1 MINISPILETYLDNH
16 TNQEPEILSRLR
28 VETYQCTT
36 QPHMISGE
44 YQGRLLSLLSKIL
57 FPKTILELGTF
68 TGYATLCLAEGL
80 VDGGKIITM
89 DKNDEL
95 EYLCRK
101 YFDESDYAEKIDFRV
116 NDAREELNT
125 IEPSTVDLAFIDA
138 DKESYPYYFEKVLE
152 LLRPG
157 GVMLV
162 DNVLWYGKVMM
173 EEEDKKDPSTKILK
187 EFNDM
192 LTADERV
199 ESLILPIRD
208 GITLIRKK

>member
-16 TNQEPEILSRLR
+16 ANQEPEILARLR

-44 YQGRLLSLLSKIL
+44 YQGRLLSLISKIL

-101 YFDESDYAEKIDFRV
+101 YFEESDYADKIDFRV
-116 NDAREELNT
+116 NDAREELNS
-125 IEPSTVDLAFIDA
+125 IEPDSVDLAFVDA

-192 LTADERV
+192 VTADSRV

>member
-80 VDGGKIITM
+80 VEGGKIITM

-101 YFDESDYAEKIDFRV
+101 YFDESDYADKIDFRV
-116 NDAREELNT
+116 NDARIELNT
-125 IEPSTVDLAFIDA
+125 IEPNSVDLAFIDA

-187 EFNDM
+187 EFNNFVA
-192 LTADERV
+192 ADERV

>member
-80 VDGGKIITM
+80 VEGGKIITM

-101 YFDESDYAEKIDFRV
+101 YFDESDYADKIDFRV
-116 NDAREELNT
+116 NDARIELNT
-125 IEPSTVDLAFIDA
+125 IEPNSVDLAFIDA

-187 EFNDM
+187 EFNDFVA
-192 LTADERV
+192 ADERV

>member
-16 TNQEPEILSRLR
+16 ANQEPEILSRLR

-44 YQGRLLSLLSKIL
+44 YQGRLLSLISKIL
-57 FPKTILELGTF
+57 FPKSILELGTF

-80 VDGGKIITM
+80 VEGGKIITM

-101 YFDESDYAEKIDFRV
+101 YFEESDYADKIDFRV

-125 IEPSTVDLAFIDA
+125 IEENSVDLAFIDA
-138 DKESYPYYFEKVLE
+138 DKESYPYYFEKVLS

-187 EFNDM
+187 AFNDM
-192 LTADERV
+192 VTADERV
-199 ESLILPIRD
+199 ESIILPIRD

>member
-16 TNQEPEILSRLR
+16 ANQEPEILARLR

-95 EYLCRK
+95 EYLCRR
-101 YFDESDYAEKIDFRV
+101 YFDESDYADKIDFRV

-125 IEPSTVDLAFIDA
+125 IEENSVDLAFIDA
-138 DKESYPYYFEKVLE
+138 DKESYPYYFEKVLS
-152 LLRPG
+152 LLRSG

-187 EFNDM
+187 EFNDRVA
-192 LTADERV
+192 ADERV

>member
-16 TNQEPEILSRLR
+16 ANQEPEILSRLR

-44 YQGRLLSLLSKIL
+44 YQGRLLSLISKIIY
-57 FPKTILELGTF
+57 PKTILELGTF

-80 VDGGKIITM
+80 VDGGKIITI

-101 YFDESDYAEKIDFRV
+101 YFDESVFADKIDFRI

-125 IEPSTVDLAFIDA
+125 IEPNSVDLAFIDA

-162 DNVLWYGKVMM
+162 DNVLWYGKVML

-192 LTADERV
+192 VTTDNRV
-199 ESLILPIRD
+199 ESIILPIRD

>member
-1 MINISPILETYLDNH
+1 MIKISPVLESYLDHH
-16 TNQEPEILSRLR
+16 TEQEPEILGRLR
-28 VETYQCTT
+28 VETFQSTT

-44 YQGRLLSLLSKIL
+44 YQGRLLSILSKIL
-57 FPKTILELGTF
+57 APKTILELGTF

-80 VDGGKIITM
+80 SDDGKIITI

-101 YFDESDYAEKIDFRV
+101 YFDESEFSSKIDFRV
-116 NDAREELNT
+116 NDAKTELETIQDNT
-125 IEPSTVDLAFIDA
+125 IDLAFIDA
-138 DKESYPYYFEKVLE
+138 DKESYPYYFEKVLQ

-157 GVMLV
+157 GAMLV
-162 DNVLWYGKVMM
+162 DNVLWYGKVML

-187 EFNDM
+187 DFNEMVTQDN
-192 LTADERV
+192 RV
-199 ESLILPIRD
+199 ESIILPIRD

>member
-16 TNQEPEILSRLR
+16 ANQEPEILSRLR

-44 YQGRLLSLLSKIL
+44 YQGRLLSLISKIL

-101 YFDESDYAEKIDFRV
+101 YFNESDYADKIDFRV

-125 IEPSTVDLAFIDA
+125 IDENSVDLAFIDA
-138 DKESYPYYFEKVLE
+138 DKESYPYYFEKVLS

-187 EFNDM
+187 EFNEM
-192 LTADERV
+192 VTKDERV
-199 ESLILPIRD
+199 ESIILPIRD

>member
-152 LLRPG
+152 LLCPG

-192 LTADERV
+192 VTADERV

>member
-16 TNQEPEILSRLR
+16 ANQEPEILSRLR

-44 YQGRLLSLLSKIL
+44 YQGRLLSLISKIL

-101 YFDESDYAEKIDFRV
+101 YFDESDYAEQIDFRV

-125 IEPSTVDLAFIDA
+125 IEENSVDLAFVDA
-138 DKESYPYYFEKVLE
+138 DKESYPYYFEKVLT

-173 EEEDKKDPSTKILK
+173 VEEDKKDPSTKILK

-192 LTADERV
+192 VTADPRV
-199 ESLILPIRD
+199 ESIILPIRD

>member
-16 TNQEPEILSRLR
+16 ANQEPEILTRLR

-44 YQGRLLSLLSKIL
+44 YQGRLLSLISKIL

-80 VDGGKIITM
+80 IDGGKIITM

-101 YFDESDYAEKIDFRV
+101 YFDESVYADKIDFRV

-125 IEPSTVDLAFIDA
+125 IEENSVDLAFIDA
-138 DKESYPYYFEKVLE
+138 DKESYTYYFEKVLS

-192 LTADERV
+192 VTADERV

>member
-16 TNQEPEILSRLR
+16 ANQEPEILSRLR

-44 YQGRLLSLLSKIL
+44 YQGRLLSLISKIL

-101 YFDESDYAEKIDFRV
+101 YFDESDYADQIDFRV

-125 IEPSTVDLAFIDA
+125 IEENSVDLAFVDA
-138 DKESYPYYFEKVLE
+138 DKESYPYYFEKVLT

-173 EEEDKKDPSTKILK
+173 VEEDKKDPSTKILK

-192 LTADERV
+192 VTADPRV
-199 ESLILPIRD
+199 ESIILPIRD

>member
-116 NDAREELNT
+116 NDAHEELNT

-192 LTADERV
+192 VTADERV

>member
-16 TNQEPEILSRLR
+16 ANQEPEILSRLR

-44 YQGRLLSLLSKIL
+44 YQGRLLSLISKIL

-80 VDGGKIITM
+80 IDGGKIITM

-101 YFDESDYAEKIDFRV
+101 YFEESDYADKIDFRV

-125 IEPSTVDLAFIDA
+125 IEANSVDLAFVDA

-192 LTADERV
+192 VTADPRV
-199 ESLILPIRD
+199 ESIILPIRD

>member
-16 TNQEPEILSRLR
+16 ANQEPEILSRLR

-44 YQGRLLSLLSKIL
+44 YQGRLLSLISKIL
-57 FPKTILELGTF
+57 FPKSILELGTF

-80 VDGGKIITM
+80 VDGGKIVTM

-101 YFDESDYAEKIDFRV
+101 YFEESDYADKIDFRV

-125 IEPSTVDLAFIDA
+125 IEENSVDLAFIDA
-138 DKESYPYYFEKVLE
+138 DKESYPYYFEKVLS

-192 LTADERV
+192 VTADERV
-199 ESLILPIRD
+199 ESIILAIRD

>member
-1 MINISPILETYLDNH
+1 MKKGFALEDERLKNLGGGNYFDENVSEFVEDKVEEKTNIYKWENKDNNIFH
-16 TNQEPEILSRLR
+16 NI
-28 VETYQCTT
+28 V
-36 QPHMISGE
+36 I
-44 YQGRLLSLLSKIL
+44 
-57 FPKTILELGTF
+57 TI
-68 TGYATLCLAEGL
+68 
-80 VDGGKIITM
+80 

-101 YFDESDYAEKIDFRV
+101 YFDESKFASKIDFRI

-125 IEPSTVDLAFIDA
+125 IEKNSVDLAFIDA

-157 GVMLV
+157 GTMLV
-162 DNVLWYGKVMM
+162 DNVLWYGKVML

-187 EFNDM
+187 EFNEM
-192 LTADERV
+192 VTKDERV
-199 ESLILPIRD
+199 ESIILPIRD

>member
-1 MINISPILETYLDNH
+1 MINISPLLETYLDNH
-16 TNQEPEILSRLR
+16 ANQEPEILARLR

-44 YQGRLLSLLSKIL
+44 YQGRLLSLISKIL

-101 YFDESDYAEKIDFRV
+101 YFNESDYADKIDFRV

-125 IEPSTVDLAFIDA
+125 IAENTVDLAFIDA
-138 DKESYPYYFEKVLE
+138 DKESYPYYFEKVLS

-192 LTADERV
+192 VALDERV
-199 ESLILPIRD
+199 ESIILPIRD

>member
-16 TNQEPEILSRLR
+16 ANQEPEILARLR
-28 VETYQCTT
+28 VETYQSTT

-80 VDGGKIITM
+80 VEDGKIITI

-101 YFDESDYAEKIDFRV
+101 YFEESDYANKIDFRI

-125 IEPSTVDLAFIDA
+125 LEPNSVDLAFVDA

-192 LTADERV
+192 VTADPRV
-199 ESLILPIRD
+199 ESIILPIRD

>member
-16 TNQEPEILSRLR
+16 ANQEPEILSRLR

-57 FPKTILELGTF
+57 FPETILELGTF

-80 VDGGKIITM
+80 VEGGKIITM

-101 YFDESDYAEKIDFRV
+101 YFDESDFADKIDFRV

-125 IEPSTVDLAFIDA
+125 IEPASVDLAFIDA

-192 LTADERV
+192 VTADSRV
-199 ESLILPIRD
+199 DSIILPIRD

>member
-1 MINISPILETYLDNH
+1 MIKISPVLELYLDH
-16 TNQEPEILSRLR
+16 HVNQEPEILSRLR

-44 YQGRLLSLLSKIL
+44 YQGRLLSILSKIL
-57 FPKTILELGTF
+57 APKTILELGTF

-80 VDGGKIITM
+80 TADGKIITM

-101 YFDESDYAEKIDFRV
+101 YFDESEFASKIDFRI

-125 IEPSTVDLAFIDA
+125 IEKDSVDLAFIDA

-157 GVMLV
+157 GAMLV

-187 EFNDM
+187 EFNEM
-192 LTADERV
+192 VTKDERV
-199 ESLILPIRD
+199 ESIILPIRD

>member
-16 TNQEPEILSRLR
+16 ANQEPDILARLR

-44 YQGRLLSLLSKIL
+44 YQGRLLSILSKIL

-80 VDGGKIITM
+80 LEGGKIITM

-101 YFDESDYAEKIDFRV
+101 YFDESEFADKIDFRV

-125 IEPSTVDLAFIDA
+125 IEPNSVDLAFIDA

-173 EEEDKKDPSTKILK
+173 VEEDKKDPSTRILK

-192 LTADERV
+192 VTADERV
-199 ESLILPIRD
+199 DSIILPIRD

>member
-192 LTADERV
+192 VTADERV

>member
-1 MINISPILETYLDNH
+1 MINISPLLETYLDNH
-16 TNQEPEILSRLR
+16 ANQEPEILARLR

-44 YQGRLLSLLSKIL
+44 YQGRLLSLISKIL

-101 YFDESDYAEKIDFRV
+101 YFDESDYADKIDFRV
-116 NDAREELNT
+116 NDARDELNT
-125 IEPSTVDLAFIDA
+125 IAENTVDLAFIDA
-138 DKESYPYYFEKVLE
+138 DKESYPYYFEKVLS

-187 EFNDM
+187 KFNDM
-192 LTADERV
+192 VTADERV

>member
-16 TNQEPEILSRLR
+16 ANQEPEILSRLR

-101 YFDESDYAEKIDFRV
+101 YFDESDYADKIDFRV

-125 IEPSTVDLAFIDA
+125 IESNTVDLAFIDA

-192 LTADERV
+192 VTADERV

>member
-16 TNQEPEILSRLR
+16 ANQEPEILARLR

-44 YQGRLLSLLSKIL
+44 YQGRLLSLISKIL

-101 YFDESDYAEKIDFRV
+101 YFEESDYADKIDFRV

-125 IEPSTVDLAFIDA
+125 IEPNSVDLAFVDA

-192 LTADERV
+192 VTADPRV
-199 ESLILPIRD
+199 ESIILPIRD

>member
-16 TNQEPEILSRLR
+16 ANQEPDILARLR

-44 YQGRLLSLLSKIL
+44 YQGRLLSLISKIL

-101 YFDESDYAEKIDFRV
+101 YFEESDYADKIDFRV

-125 IEPSTVDLAFIDA
+125 IEPNSVDLAFVDA

-192 LTADERV
+192 VTADPRV
-199 ESLILPIRD
+199 ESIILPIRD